1 MSIFLD
7 ALKWIPAAFKLI
19 GSLVPLVKGLIE
31 GHEVPGHGAEKKKA
45 VLAAVGSVLD
55 NLETPESIK
64 KFSLWVISFV
74 IDSIVAIKHAA
85 LEFLHVGETKTEV

>member
-1 MSIFLD
+1 MNIFLN

-31 GHEVPGHGAEKKKA
+31 GHEVPGHGAEKKAA

-55 NLETPESIK
+55 NLETPETIK
-64 KFSLWVISFV
+64 KFTLWVIGFV

-85 LEFLHVGETKTEV
+85 EEFLHSNSTEVQP

>member
-1 MSIFLD
+1 MNVFL
-7 ALKWIPAAFKLI
+7 AAIRWIPDAFKLI
-19 GSLVPLVKGLIE
+19 GSLVPMVKGLIE
-31 GHEVPGHGAEKKKA
+31 GHEVPGHGAEKKAA

>member
-1 MSIFLD
+1 
-7 ALKWIPAAFKLI
+7 
-19 GSLVPLVKGLIE
+19 
-31 GHEVPGHGAEKKKA
+31 VPGHGAEKKAA

-55 NLETPESIK
+55 NLETPETIK
-64 KFSLWVISFV
+64 KFTLWVIGFV

>member
-1 MSIFLD
+1 MNVFLN

-31 GHEVPGHGAEKKKA
+31 GHEVPGHGAEKKAA

-55 NLETPESIK
+55 NLETPETIK
-64 KFSLWVISFV
+64 KFTLWVIGFV